1 MEQKLTSK
9 KVKFKTE
16 NVTFRITKSE
26 LWNIPYI
33 KSSVAILNNLNSIIN
48 NEQPIIQNNLL
59 EVYRKILFY
68 KNLNWKRFIK
78 RRNFTN

>member
-33 KSSVAILNNLNSIIN
+33 KSYVAILNNLNSIIN
-48 NEQPIIQNNLL
+48 NEHNNS
-59 EVYRKILFY
+59 K
-68 KNLNWKRFIK
+68 
-78 RRNFTN
+78 